1 MPDRS
6 RPNVIRY
13 YVLANITE
21 TDNGDTSGSGSG
33 SGNDDVMMNE
43 FLSYTVMGDK
53 NKREFA
59 SAVIGKVYSVTIIA
73 ENCYGNSTVATYSFS
88 KSLKHASKI

>member
-6 RPNVIRY
+6 RPNVMWY
-13 YVLANITE
+13 YVSANITE
-21 TDNGDTSGSGSG
+21 TDNGGTSGSG
-33 SGNDDVMMNE
+33 SGNDDDMMNE
-43 FLSYTVMGDK
+43 FLSYIVMGDT
-53 NKREFA
+53 RMIQFA

-88 KSLKHASKI
+88 K